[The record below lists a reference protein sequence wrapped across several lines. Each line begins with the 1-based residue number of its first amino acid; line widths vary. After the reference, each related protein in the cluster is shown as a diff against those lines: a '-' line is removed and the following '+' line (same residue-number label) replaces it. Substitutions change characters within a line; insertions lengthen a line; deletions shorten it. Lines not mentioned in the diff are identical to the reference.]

1 MPQLTY
7 NLVPPVGREGM
18 LAAYNEGEIII
29 PRLAQGLV
37 PVGKL
42 CAPGTDSMTGPPLT
56 TVSQNSGN
64 PGQVKALPAG
74 ITDNPILGSQWAG
87 VPIYDATRE
96 PYDSTLGYSCYA
108 DKAQVPVLIR
118 GQLYVTPENVAS
130 VTQGGAVYVRV
141 APSGAFQ
148 TLGTFSP
155 IAGTGLVLFPQ
166 GRFFSGPIQSSLAII
181 YFQF

>member
-118 GQLYVTPENVAS
+118 GQLYGVGTTDPVTLLATTVLLIVVAC
-130 VTQGGAVYVRV
+130 V
-141 APSGAFQ
+141 A
-148 TLGTFSP
+148 
-155 IAGTGLVLFPQ
+155 GLVPARRAARMSPMTAL
-166 GRFFSGPIQSSLAII
+166 RRE
-181 YFQF
+181 